1 MAPSLP
7 DMMSAVGEPLAP
19 GAARPRA
26 DAPEEADL
34 FTALCRLGDNSLIL
48 GHRVSEWCGH
58 APVLEEDI
66 ALANIALDLI
76 GQTQMWLGLAA
87 EVEGAGRDADG
98 LAFLR
103 DAWHFRNILLVEQ
116 PNRDFGHTM
125 MRQFLF
131 DAWHQPLL
139 AALEQSGD
147 ARIAEIAAKAGK
159 EVAYHLER
167 SADLVIRLGDG
178 TEESHA
184 RMQAALDRLWPYAG
198 EMFAGDGVDM
208 RMAEAG
214 LFPAP
219 EALRATWRATLDEVL
234 GEATLIIP
242 ASTWAQSGGRQG
254 RHSEHLGHLL
264 TSMQWLQ
271 RAYPG
276 ASW

>member
-1 MAPSLP
+1 
-7 DMMSAVGEPLAP
+7 
-19 GAARPRA
+19 
-26 DAPEEADL
+26 
-34 FTALCRLGDNSLIL
+34 LIL

-87 EVEGAGRDADG
+87 EVEGAGRDADS